1 MILLSALGAIVL
13 RIGVRYQLCKE
24 SRWVHVVSMQIL
36 SIHISIMGYWRLA
49 FGTDKRLEV
58 AQQVPGKDDK
68 LQYTLQGLGRH
79 GRELR
84 ILYP

>member
-1 MILLSALGAIVL
+1 M
-13 RIGVRYQLCKE
+13 
-24 SRWVHVVSMQIL
+24 SMRIL
-36 SIHISIMGYWRLA
+36 SIHISIMGYWRLG

-68 LQYTLQGLGRH
+68 LQYTLKGLGRH

-84 ILYP
+84 ILYPRTAPLGGSGSRFSSG